1 MSFSLDIKVGR
12 DSLSRTDAGRVF
24 HEDGAPQLKAG
35 LLNDVHPNDLCTS
48 ATDDEPSDRH
58 DASTQI
64 TRSSDESNLES
75 QQCSSSAQPVCM

>member
-35 LLNDVHPNDLCTS
+35 LLNDVHPNGLFTS
-48 ATDDEPSDRH
+48 VTDNERSDVYTAASH
-58 DASTQI
+58 NASTSGKGPRPLLG
-64 TRSSDESNLES
+64 T
-75 QQCSSSAQPVCM
+75 